1 MPTRPDAKSAPL
13 TLQRFHDNKRQRGVL
28 ICLLLGALVFLIIG
42 LQSISIQAP
51 TPINFEQQNGNTD
64 YVLRSLRDNRVFVF
78 FAFVVVLLLLLLI
91 ASRINHK
98 WGIMLLAGS
107 ILVAIVFYFA
117 PAESVK
123 ETIKPLQP
131 VSTPVVEQADVT
143 TPQAIG
149 QASTV
154 EFHPPQFSNLF
165 LLFISLTVVLFV
177 AFIVWMIYIW
187 QRSQQ
192 LPEMHIQ
199 SLEEI
204 GEAARLAL
212 DELETGLD
220 ERDAVIHCYT
230 RMNEIVMHSHHVER
244 GAARTASEF
253 AARLEVLGLP
263 GQATRRLTRLFE
275 TVRYGA
281 YASPSL
287 AIEEAKECLAE
298 IAKYCGEPV

>member
-1 MPTRPDAKSAPL
+1 MPIRSDVKSAPL
-13 TLQRFHDNKRQRGVL
+13 QLQRFHDTKRQRGVL
-28 ICLLLGALVFLIIG
+28 ICLLLSALVLLSIG
-42 LQSISIQAP
+42 LQNISLQAP
-51 TPINFEQQNGNTD
+51 TPVNLEQKNDDASYYLT
-64 YVLRSLRDNRVFVF
+64 SLKDNRAFVFV
-78 FAFVVVLLLLLLI
+78 AFVLLLLLLLLVV
-91 ASRINHK
+91 SRLNRK
-98 WGIMLLAGS
+98 WGIILLAGS
-107 ILVAIVFYFA
+107 VLVAVVFYLS

-123 ETIKPLQP
+123 EVIKPMQT
-131 VSTPVVEQADVT
+131 VSTPVTEQADAP
-143 TPQAIG
+143 TPQSIE
-149 QASTV
+149 QTSTV
-154 EFHPPQFSNLF
+154 KFHPPQFSNLF
-165 LLFISLTVVLFV
+165 LLFISLTVVLFF

-192 LPEMHIQ
+192 PPEMHIQ

-212 DELETGLD
+212 DELQAGVD
-220 ERDAVIHCYT
+220 ERDAVIHCYA
-230 RMNEIVMHSHHVER
+230 RMNEIVMRSLHVER

-263 GQATRRLTRLFE
+263 GNATRRLTRLFE

-298 IAKYCGEPV
+298 IAAYCGEPI